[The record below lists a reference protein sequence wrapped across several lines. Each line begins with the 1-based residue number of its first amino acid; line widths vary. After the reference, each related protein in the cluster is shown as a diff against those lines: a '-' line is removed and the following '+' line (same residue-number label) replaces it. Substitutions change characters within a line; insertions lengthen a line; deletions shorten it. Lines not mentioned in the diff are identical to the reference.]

1 MKRNKG
7 ITLIAL
13 VVTIVV
19 LLILAGITI
28 NYVMGDNSI
37 FQKAVTAKE
46 KTQTAQIREKIEFVV
61 MDWWMGKQTNPDI
74 DIDDFWDKLIDAGI
88 IENEGDYSG
97 PEKDGDNDVYIV
109 DTKDGGV
116 VEIIVTPDGNI
127 EIGEVVL
134 GDKLPPKVGSIK
146 VVTKSSESIS
156 VQVTVRRLEEG
167 KLSYYYKT
175 VDETT
180 YHELAGKQNTTDL
193 TADFTNLEPNKIYN
207 IRVVVKNSKGTS
219 ETVISEL
226 TGELRYGTIQQVGT
240 TTWSAGKA
248 SIQVVL
254 KDAEARFKLEYQVG
268 SISGTWLPCNGT
280 IGNLEHN
287 DTVYVRS
294 SDGVNH
300 GEDSATIEIRDG
312 GAPTVTVTKGTTTTN
327 SVAVTVSS
335 SDAEWGMPT
344 SPSYSY
350 FIKKSSESSYGTAK
364 YTGTNTSY
372 TFTGLTQNTNYDVK
386 VTTKDKAQNEGSGT
400 ATGIGTGT
408 IGGAGSDLATGSIV
422 ASSPTWSAG
431 KASITLTTTTDLQIQ
446 WQKGGIDGEW
456 TTVPAGTKSVT
467 VSGLDHG
474 DNVYARLYD
483 GTNAG
488 DSAYVRIADG
498 IAPTVTVT
506 KGATTTN
513 SVTVSASSSDGQWG
527 MPTSP
532 SYSYF
537 IKKSSESSYGTAKYT
552 GTNTSYTFTGLTQ
565 NTNYDVKVTT
575 KDKAQNEGSGTAT
588 GIGTGTVGGAG
599 SDLAT
604 GNIVASAP
612 TWSGGKASI
621 TLSTTSGLQI
631 QWQKNGID
639 ANKWTTGTSVTELS
653 HGDNV
658 YARLWDG
665 TNAGDSA
672 YVRIADGT
680 APSNATITLGATS
693 ANTGA
698 TVTATVTHND
708 AQSGVKIA
716 SCKWVYNTTSTK
728 IGTTA
733 SSYTGGTFTSNGQ
746 QINLSASTPGT
757 YYLHVLTTDNANN
770 VWETVSSAVTVKQ
783 LATGIS
789 VSPTTANVDVGKTTQ
804 LSATVTP
811 SSASNK
817 GVTWSSGDATIAT
830 VSSTGL
836 VTGKKAGTVTITAK
850 TSDGS
855 NKSATCSVTVKTAE
869 PTVGDSSTGSHTA
882 GTVNYTWDQMNKIA
896 IAIANASGVNSSTTE
911 VTANVDGTNLKL
923 GVGDIATVQYS
934 GTNVRVRVLGF
945 KHDDLVNKAVY
956 GGNHTK
962 ASISFEFLDF
972 MTGTTYKS
980 MNGSSTNSG
989 GWANTQMRK
998 DLNGYTTNAA
1008 AQSGAIGGLG
1018 ANLNNKSYIK
1028 QVKKK
1033 YIATYNS
1040 ASSVTTCN
1048 DYLWLLAASEVVSSG
1063 YQSGYYAYA
1072 ITSEGPQYKYY
1083 QGVTDAWNSSSTG
1096 RQKRPSA
1103 SGSAAWWWLRS
1114 PRYSSDTSFCRVL
1127 ADGIVTG
1134 SNYASADGGVAPGF
1148 CI

>member
-88 IENEGDYSG
+88 IEGKQDISG
-97 PEKDGDNDVYIV
+97 PEKDGENDVYIV

-207 IRVVVKNSKGTS
+207 IKVVVKNKKGTS
-219 ETVISEL
+219 ETIISEI

-280 IGNLEHN
+280 IGNLNHN

-327 SVAVTVSS
+327 SVAVSVSS

-372 TFTGLTQNTNYDVK
+372 TFTGLAQNTNYDIK
-386 VTTKDKAQNEGSGT
+386 VTTKDKAQNEGTGT

-408 IGGAGSDLATGSIV
+408 VGGAGSDLATGSIV

-498 IAPTVTVT
+498 
-506 KGATTTN
+506 
-513 SVTVSASSSDGQWG
+513 
-527 MPTSP
+527 
-532 SYSYF
+532 
-537 IKKSSESSYGTAKYT
+537 
-552 GTNTSYTFTGLTQ
+552 
-565 NTNYDVKVTT
+565 
-575 KDKAQNEGSGTAT
+575 
-588 GIGTGTVGGAG
+588 
-599 SDLAT
+599 
-604 GNIVASAP
+604 
-612 TWSGGKASI
+612 
-621 TLSTTSGLQI
+621 
-631 QWQKNGID
+631 
-639 ANKWTTGTSVTELS
+639 
-653 HGDNV
+653 
-658 YARLWDG
+658 
-665 TNAGDSA
+665 
-672 YVRIADGT
+672 T
-680 APSNATITLGATS
+680 APSNATISLGATS

-698 TVTATVTHND
+698 TVKATVIQEEH
-708 AQSGVKIA
+708 
-716 SCKWVYNTTSTK
+716 
-728 IGTTA
+728 
-733 SSYTGGTFTSNGQ
+733 
-746 QINLSASTPGT
+746 
-757 YYLHVLTTDNANN
+757 LHQMD
-770 VWETVSSAVTVKQ
+770 
-783 LATGIS
+783 
-789 VSPTTANVDVGKTTQ
+789 
-804 LSATVTP
+804 
-811 SSASNK
+811 
-817 GVTWSSGDATIAT
+817 
-830 VSSTGL
+830 
-836 VTGKKAGTVTITAK
+836 
-850 TSDGS
+850 
-855 NKSATCSVTVKTAE
+855 NKST
-869 PTVGDSSTGSHTA
+869 
-882 GTVNYTWDQMNKIA
+882 
-896 IAIANASGVNSSTTE
+896 
-911 VTANVDGTNLKL
+911 
-923 GVGDIATVQYS
+923 
-934 GTNVRVRVLGF
+934 
-945 KHDDLVNKAVY
+945 
-956 GGNHTK
+956 
-962 ASISFEFLDF
+962 
-972 MTGTTYKS
+972 
-980 MNGSSTNSG
+980 
-989 GWANTQMRK
+989 
-998 DLNGYTTNAA
+998 
-1008 AQSGAIGGLG
+1008 
-1018 ANLNNKSYIK
+1018 
-1028 QVKKK
+1028 
-1033 YIATYNS
+1033 
-1040 ASSVTTCN
+1040 
-1048 DYLWLLAASEVVSSG
+1048 
-1063 YQSGYYAYA
+1063 
-1072 ITSEGPQYKYY
+1072 
-1083 QGVTDAWNSSSTG
+1083 
-1096 RQKRPSA
+1096 
-1103 SGSAAWWWLRS
+1103 
-1114 PRYSSDTSFCRVL
+1114 
-1127 ADGIVTG
+1127 
-1134 SNYASADGGVAPGF
+1134 
-1148 CI
+1148 